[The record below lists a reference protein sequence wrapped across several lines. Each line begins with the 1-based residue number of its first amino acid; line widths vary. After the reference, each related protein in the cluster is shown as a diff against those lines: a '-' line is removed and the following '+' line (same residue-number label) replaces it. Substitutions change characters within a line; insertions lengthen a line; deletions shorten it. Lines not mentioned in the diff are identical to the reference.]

1 MSLFFPGANSFDR
14 VCQLRDDLSEHCL
27 LGRRLLRNLHL
38 LQLSRNRRKLKLSL
52 NLLEGL
58 VREIKDLLHRRCV
71 LSRKKSWKFLLLVQT
86 LVPSSSLEDD
96 TFAKLTFISLTK
108 SKSNSRHRVENSYIR
123 LSVEIHFEI
132 CLIIIKSNNLQVKR
146 KKKLFSFLF
155 MIAGHYRD
163 S

>member
-1 MSLFFPGANSFDR
+1 
-14 VCQLRDDLSEHCL
+14 
-27 LGRRLLRNLHL
+27 
-38 LQLSRNRRKLKLSL
+38 
-52 NLLEGL
+52 
-58 VREIKDLLHRRCV
+58 
-71 LSRKKSWKFLLLVQT
+71 VQT

-108 SKSNSRHRVENSYIR
+108 SKSNSSHHVANSYIR

-132 CLIIIKSNNLQVKR
+132 CLIIIIKIDNLQVDILNET
-146 KKKLFSFLF
+146 KKIFFSFLF